1 MIRGTVPVK
10 LEITIS
16 KGQGQI
22 TGVALRDGQPLAGVM
37 IVAVPSDPVHNQVLF
52 RRDQSDSDGTFTL
65 PNVVPGNY
73 TVLAIENGWD
83 LQWLKPEV
91 LKPYLAQGEAVQVQQ
106 NGKYE
111 LKLKA
116 Q

>member
-1 MIRGTVPVK
+1 
-10 LEITIS
+10 
-16 KGQGQI
+16 
-22 TGVALRDGQPLAGVM
+22 
-37 IVAVPSDPVHNQVLF
+37 
-52 RRDQSDSDGTFTL
+52 
-65 PNVVPGNY
+65 VVPGNY
-73 TVLAIENGWD
+73 TLLAIENGWD

-91 LKPYLAQGEAVQVQQ
+91 LKPYLARGEAVQVQQ

>member
-1 MIRGTVPVK
+1 
-10 LEITIS
+10 
-16 KGQGQI
+16 
-22 TGVALRDGQPLAGVM
+22 
-37 IVAVPSDPVHNQVLF
+37 
-52 RRDQSDSDGTFTL
+52 
-65 PNVVPGNY
+65 VVPGNY